1 MPSIKEGEKME
12 NQNKE
17 QDKTQ
22 TKPQQSQT
30 TENPIL
36 LSTNRRVYP
45 SMGHGGRGR
54 KIPRRESLT

>member
-1 MPSIKEGEKME
+1 ME
-12 NQNKE
+12 NQTHREDIANNDNQAKAQASNPKE
-17 QDKTQ
+17 TPTNQ
-22 TKPQQSQT
+22 TL
-30 TENPIL
+30 L